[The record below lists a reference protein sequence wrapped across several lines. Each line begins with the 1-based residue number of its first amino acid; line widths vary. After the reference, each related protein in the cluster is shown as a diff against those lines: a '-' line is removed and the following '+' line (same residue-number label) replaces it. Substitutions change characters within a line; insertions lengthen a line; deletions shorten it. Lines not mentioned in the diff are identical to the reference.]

1 MFEKL
6 FANLDMLFIC
16 LGLPAQLIF
25 TSRFVV
31 QWLHSEK
38 HKKSVIPTIFW
49 WLSLAG
55 SIGLLSYGLLRGE
68 PILVLGQSM
77 GSAIYARNL
86 VLISREKSNPE
97 TTEHKRETEPI
108 GAEEIDDD

>member
-6 FANLDMLFIC
+6 FSNLDMLFIC

-38 HKKSVIPTIFW
+38 HKKSMVPNVFW

-55 SIGLLSYGLLRGE
+55 SLGLLSYGLLRGE
-68 PILVLGQSM
+68 PILILGQSM
-77 GSAIYARNL
+77 GSAIYTRNL
-86 VLISREKSNPE
+86 VLIAREKNDPQAAA
-97 TTEHKRETEPI
+97 HHRETEPI
-108 GAEEIDDD
+108 GAEEIDT